1 MLLDISVTAAVGAAA
16 IRCSEMLVLVLVVS
30 RRRLMDLFSLDR

>member
-1 MLLDISVTAAVGAAA
+1 MLLDISVTAAVDAAA

-30 RRRLMDLFSLDR
+30 RRLMDLFSFDR